1 MNLIKSK
8 FNLIILISFFSHI
21 LASYFSTGWLNAD
34 EQSCVLE
41 YVNFKL
47 GYQSDPCFLSTNKDS
62 VKDSSLIIRSW
73 FQPSVYYILANIL
86 NFLSINDPFT
96 YTFVYRLFSSIIG
109 FSSTTVTPSTKTVLE
124 SNLIVSR
131 STIKCVG

>member
-47 GYQSDPCFLSTNKDS
+47 GYQSDPCFLNTDKDS
-62 VKDSSLIIRSW
+62 ANSSSLMIRSW
-73 FQPSVYYILANIL
+73 FQP
-86 NFLSINDPFT
+86 
-96 YTFVYRLFSSIIG
+96 FVYFVIAKILLFFNLTNFFSITFILKQLSSLLG
-109 FSSTTVTPSTKTVLE
+109 F
-124 SNLIVSR
+124 
-131 STIKCVG
+131 

>member
-8 FNLIILISFFSHI
+8 FNLIILISFFSHV

-47 GYQSDPCFLSTNKDS
+47 GYQSDPCFLGIVEGS
-62 VKDSSLIIRSW
+62 VNDSSLIIRSW
-73 FQPSVYYILANIL
+73 FQPFLYFIIAKILISLNL
-86 NFLSINDPFT
+86 TNFL
-96 YTFVYRLFSSIIG
+96 
-109 FSSTTVTPSTKTVLE
+109 
-124 SNLIVSR
+124 
-131 STIKCVG
+131 